1 MIENLKETIKLVWE
15 ALKSDVRTRFGIALS
30 LTIFLLCRPYIVN
43 LPGGQQT
50 FKIMAVPAFL
60 ICIIFWVTIFLDIVS
75 GISKKIAVIKN
86 QKAFEKYMLNLSDE
100 EAAIVKKLYSNSP
113 QYKGYLHE
121 NDPNVLMLFANEII
135 TRLKSSSILR
145 EREVEDLN
153 DPPVLYILQPR
164 TLDFIKEHKEL
175 FD

>member
-1 MIENLKETIKLVWE
+1 MYLEKQVRALQPSYRANALYFNHFKKSSLLRQTWLFYNCYEVIENLKETIKLVWE

-100 EAAIVKKLYSNSP
+100 EAAIVKNFILIRPSTKDIYT
-113 QYKGYLHE
+113 KMI
-121 NDPNVLMLFANEII
+121 LMF
-135 TRLKSSSILR
+135 
-145 EREVEDLN
+145 
-153 DPPVLYILQPR
+153 
-164 TLDFIKEHKEL
+164 
-175 FD
+175 